1 MKLRFRLEEIRQTL
15 NPKNQSI
22 IDICLDFLQF
32 NPFFRMSSFECL
44 QCRVFD
50 SVRDNK
56 KEDYLRKLIL
66 KQESMRVKE
75 SKKLK
80 IELNIDRI
88 EAFEYENTANAKY
101 SVDDLKKM
109 VIDEIIYYN
118 HKNGLKI
125 NVDKFYTT
133 AAINT
138 NSTNQ
143 STCEGV
149 RDSKSPIY
157 N

>member
-1 MKLRFRLEEIRQTL
+1 
-15 NPKNQSI
+15 
-22 IDICLDFLQF
+22 
-32 NPFFRMSSFECL
+32 
-44 QCRVFD
+44 
-50 SVRDNK
+50 
-56 KEDYLRKLIL
+56 
-66 KQESMRVKE
+66 MRVKE

-133 AAINT
+133 APINT